1 MPFFSYKNKEDIS
14 VVQKNE
20 RTTKTE
26 NSCAQ
31 KTAETRKTF
40 SGARPLPA
48 QRCLS
53 LPGPG
58 PPPPPPERPFPPP
71 LGGCTDTQKLS
82 YSLFR
87 YAPFFFSF
95 FSRRHFSVV
104 GGEVER
110 RRRNRRKK
118 QEEFCVRPRD
128 EKSECG
134 GGNKRKQQ
142 KTVWGR
148 NEGSRGAAINNVVFR
163 FSFSGKLAQ
172 RRGEKGKG

>member
-1 MPFFSYKNKEDIS
+1 MCTEDCRDEKNIFG
-14 VVQKNE
+14 
-20 RTTKTE
+20 
-26 NSCAQ
+26 CAP
-31 KTAETRKTF
+31 A
-40 SGARPLPA
+40 ARPTLFVIAGPRAPA
-48 QRCLS
+48 PAAGKALS
-53 LPGPG
+53 
-58 PPPPPPERPFPPP
+58 PP